1 MENIIIQTVNENN
14 LTLNVN
20 GEIQQIQNELTDLKE
35 LLKNR
40 QVQNIQYA
48 DKIYNIAHINEA
60 NFGLLTGKQAFN
72 EILTRKLIEA
82 IQPYSVDA
90 KILLDYMTKQQISDW
105 ASQEKY
111 AKKAKEIL
119 AYSFVGVI
127 GMQISHLIGIGNN
140 KNLKAEDKIVPYIEK
155 CLYLARYSLD
165 LLGFALVS
173 KLWDI
178 QKNQTIQLTPSQ
190 TDHLQAFFGRR
201 FEPDLLEQLA
211 FMQALHAAFMRNQ
224 LPLPLPE
231 LQNWQSQWT
240 NESTFYQ
247 ACQKLQKLKKLASD
261 KYTFVECAEAE
272 AVLSQLMAEL
282 SFLANYKMASIKK
295 VGYKYLRNTDPHFIH
310 NYIQLGFDQKAN
322 PDIEKY
328 RYTREDIA
336 TDTVL
341 IYQGDNYAT
350 SLNLFPF
357 VIDYNALT
365 FEQGPKIYFYQSLD
379 FKDKN
384 TLEYILLKDD
394 EVKSL
399 DFQDILHQPNLDW
412 NELVGN
418 AEKLK
423 SLNLDHV
430 ILQFRAAEAGLLAQA
445 QSDTEFDNLFNQNQ

>member
-20 GEIQQIQNELTDLKE
+20 GEIQQIQNELADLKE

-48 DKIYNIAHINEA
+48 DKIYNIEHINEA
-60 NFGLLTGKQAFN
+60 NFGLMMGKQTFN
-72 EILTRKLIEA
+72 EVLTRKLIEA
-82 IQPYSVDA
+82 IQPYSTDA
-90 KILLDYMTKQQISDW
+90 KILLDYVSQKQINDW

-111 AKKAKEIL
+111 TKKAKEIL

-140 KNLKAEDKIVPYIEK
+140 KNLKTEDKIVPYIEK

-165 LLGFALVS
+165 LVSFALVS

-178 QKNQTIQLTPSQ
+178 QKKPNIQLNQ
-190 TDHLQAFFGRR
+190 NQIDHLKAFFGRR
-201 FEPDLLEQLA
+201 LEPDLLEQLA
-211 FMQALHAAFMRNQ
+211 FIQALLMVFGSNQ

-231 LQNWQSQWT
+231 MQNWQNQWA
-240 NESTFYQ
+240 NDSDFYQ
-247 ACQKLQKLKKLASD
+247 ACEKLQKIKKLAPD

-272 AVLSQLMAEL
+272 AVLSQLLSEL

-379 FKDKN
+379 FKDQN

-430 ILQFRAAEAGLLAQA
+430 ILQFRAAETALLTTT